1 MLDFPGDLQE
11 IGQALRGVKVLL
23 MLTMMLKTES
33 KRSTGRSYQQTD
45 DSVVTVCLTVALR
58 FSGASPSSSS
68 SASSGLS
75 ADASMPGVWK
85 SARKLCRK
93 AWSTVIRFVG
103 SNSSIAFNR
112 CRAVLSAPQKR
123 VRRFCRE

>member
-1 MLDFPGDLQE
+1 MSRLAEMLDFPGDLQE

-75 ADASMPGVWK
+75 ADASMPGV
-85 SARKLCRK
+85 
-93 AWSTVIRFVG
+93 
-103 SNSSIAFNR
+103 
-112 CRAVLSAPQKR
+112 
-123 VRRFCRE
+123 